1 VPPLITLDMTQPLNL
16 GELKLQILHYV
27 CSGAYDSEVAKVL
40 SEAQTYVEARTGEV
54 SRPAIV
60 LDIDETSLSNW
71 EEIFH
76 NDFGFFAEGDCD
88 LNSKRACGQGDWD
101 RSARAVA
108 IAPTV
113 DLFNAAKAHH
123 VAVFFITGRRD
134 VWGERDATEFNL
146 HKVGYD
152 GWDGLYLRP
161 QESNEHSVA
170 PYKTWARS
178 DIEAHGYTIIANVG
192 DQWSDLA
199 NGHAE
204 RRFKLPNA
212 LNRALAAGGWDHP
225 QRATLAAPVAG
236 TGHSLNQID
245 RALLAG
251 IVEHGLERAF
261 DAIAAD
267 VQRRGLTFNKDG
279 KKIEGADAN
288 RAELRERFERFV
300 ERSMP
305 LLRRLGILEAA

>member
-1 VPPLITLDMTQPLNL
+1 MIGHGERYLGRKPRGVTIAVIAAIACVWLSAFSPAPARAQAGCNPPPKPEPLQTPLNL
-16 GELKLQILHYV
+16 TLVKRQLIYYRCTRYDADLARVLH
-27 CSGAYDSEVAKVL
+27 
-40 SEAQTYVEARTGEV
+40 EARAFVERRAGRV
-54 SRPAIV
+54 ARPALV

-71 EEIFH
+71 EKILH
-76 NDFGFFAEGDCD
+76 NDFGFIAEGDCD

-108 IAPTV
+108 IVPTV

-146 HKVGYD
+146 HKVGYE
-152 GWDGLYLRP
+152 GWNGLYLRP
-161 QESNEHSVA
+161 QESNEHSVT

-204 RRFKLPNA
+204 RRFKLPNPFYF
-212 LNRALAAGGWDHP
+212 LP
-225 QRATLAAPVAG
+225 
-236 TGHSLNQID
+236 
-245 RALLAG
+245 
-251 IVEHGLERAF
+251 
-261 DAIAAD
+261 
-267 VQRRGLTFNKDG
+267 
-279 KKIEGADAN
+279 
-288 RAELRERFERFV
+288 
-300 ERSMP
+300 
-305 LLRRLGILEAA
+305 